1 MLVELAAANAAFSII
16 KKTLCNGKELL
27 DAGAAVTNYFGA
39 SSAINKEVASKGKT
53 NALEAYQAQQQ
64 LMRQEEELKQMLNKQ
79 SMLGYHDFLQFK
91 AQFARDQKEAAKA
104 QARKKYQRQQALE
117 EVVTLGIK
125 VMAGLLITM
134 AALFGVAIY
143 LKGS

>member
-1 MLVELAAANAAFSII
+1 MLGELMAANAAFSII

-27 DAGAAVTNYFGA
+27 DAGAAVTDYFGA

-79 SMLGYHDFLQFK
+79 SMMGYHDFLQFK
-91 AQFARDQKEAAKA
+91 AQFARDQKEAAKV
-104 QARKKYQRQQALE
+104 QARKKYQRAAAIEEAL
-117 EVVTLGIK
+117 TLGIK
-125 VMAGLLITM
+125 VMAGLLVTM
-134 AALFGVAIY
+134 AALFGAAIY
-143 LKGS
+143 LR